1 MADNV
6 FGRLG
11 RLLRGSVRV
20 RTTAVAVAVVGV
32 SLLVGAVV
40 LIMSMNAVLVREV
53 HAAAVVRATEAARVV
68 ESGADPVPAVA
79 GDDDV
84 VVQVLGPS
92 GEVLSST
99 PNVAGRPAM
108 ARLAP
113 GDSRELPVPFE
124 DDLFLF
130 VAAVAGDGKTVLVG
144 HTLDAVAG
152 TTGALT
158 TLLALGLPAL
168 LLVVGATAWR
178 VVGRALAPVDA
189 IRLEAD
195 AITGT
200 QLHRRIPRP
209 PVHDEVGR
217 LADTMNRMLDRLERA
232 RTRERRF
239 VADASHELRSPI
251 TVIRQHAEVALAHP
265 DALSAE
271 QLARTAHAESVRM
284 QALVD
289 DLLLLAQADEQTL
302 PLRRRPI
309 DLDDL
314 VLAEARR
321 IRTGAPRPDREA
333 LVVDASGVSA
343 ARINGD
349 PAALGRLLHNL
360 GDNAARHARQQVAFT
375 LVGQHGC
382 AELHI
387 DDDGPG
393 VSAADRARV
402 FERFVRLDEARTR
415 TGGGTGLGLAIVAE
429 IVAAHGGAAILQDSP
444 LGGTRVTVRIPLAAG

>member
-1 MADNV
+1 MADSG
-6 FGRLG
+6 FGRLR

-20 RTTAVAVAVVGV
+20 RTTSVAVAVVGV
-32 SLLVGAVV
+32 SLLVGAIV
-40 LIMSMNAVLVREV
+40 LIVSMNAVLVREV

-68 ESGADPVPAVA
+68 ESGGDPVPGVA

-84 VVQVLGPS
+84 VLQVLGPS
-92 GEVLSST
+92 GEVLGAT
-99 PNVAGRPAM
+99 PNVAGRPAV

-113 GDSRELPVPFE
+113 GDSRELDLPFE
-124 DDLFLF
+124 DDPFLF
-130 VAAVAGDGKTVLVG
+130 VAVAAGDGRTVLVG
-144 HTLDAVAG
+144 HTLDAVAA
-152 TTGALT
+152 TTGILA

-168 LLVVGATAWR
+168 LLVIGATAWR
-178 VVGRALAPVDA
+178 AVGRALAAVDA
-189 IRLEAD
+189 IRVEAD

-200 QLHRRIPRP
+200 QLHRRVPRP
-209 PVHDEVGR
+209 AVHDEVGR

-232 RTRERRF
+232 RARERRF

-265 DALSAE
+265 GALSME

-302 PLRRRPI
+302 PLRRRPV

-314 VLAEARR
+314 VLHEARR
-321 IRTGAPRPDREA
+321 IRTSPARPDCDP
-333 LVVDASGVSA
+333 LVVDASDISA
-343 ARINGD
+343 ARIDGD

-360 GDNAARHARQQVAFT
+360 GDNAARHARQQVSFS
-375 LVGQHGC
+375 LLGRDGC
-382 AELHI
+382 AELHV

-393 VSAADRARV
+393 VSAADRSRV
-402 FERFVRLDEARTR
+402 FERFVRLDEARAR
-415 TGGGTGLGLAIVAE
+415 TGGGSGLGLAIVAE
-429 IVAAHGGAAILQDSP
+429 IVAAHGGAATIQESP